1 MNQRLHLLNRRRNTV
16 LVSRHVRAVSL
27 RHVPYRYVET
37 KQPSELVEQ
46 NAVAEEKVEEIKEEK
61 PVSKEEKKPIL
72 KEIKKEETKEKKP
85 KKTRKEKKAQKAKD
99 KEDRLNRLIDEPTNS
114 VSLIFSN
121 PLLCME
127 RVGRVDYATL
137 STGQRI
143 VLNVI
148 KWLSIGY
155 CIGLSIGKFINV
167 DPFGFAR
174 MNFTST
180 ANLSAKIAVYGFFFE
195 ILGGYLISAINNA
208 TGNSIDRARMVSVC
222 SIAAPFKVLMFVNSA
237 ALLEVYMPIGIACF
251 VCASVLSIMLT
262 AFGLSK
268 TKLSPRRTVF
278 VIALVIILATV
289 LFGGYFSLLC
299 KDVVEI
305 LENIMNI

>member
-1 MNQRLHLLNRRRNTV
+1 MNQRLHLLNRRRNNV
-16 LVSRHVRAVSL
+16 LISRHVRAVSL

-37 KQPSELVEQ
+37 KKPTVLPEQ
-46 NAVAEEKVEEIKEEK
+46 NVVVEEKIEEIKEEK
-61 PVSKEEKKPIL
+61 PVL
-72 KEIKKEETKEKKP
+72 KEIKKEKTKEKKP

-114 VSLIFSN
+114 LSLLFSN

-127 RVGRVDYATL
+127 RVGKVDYATL

-143 VLNVI
+143 VLHVI

-155 CIGLSIGKFINV
+155 CIGLSIAKFINV

-174 MNFTST
+174 MNFTAT
-180 ANLSAKIAVYGFFFE
+180 ANLSAKIAVFGLTFE
-195 ILGGYLISAINNA
+195 ILCGYLISAMNNA
-208 TGNSIDRARMVSVC
+208 TGNTIDRARMVSIC
-222 SIAAPFKVLMFVNSA
+222 SIATPFKVLMFVISA
-237 ALLEVYMPIGIACF
+237 VLLEVYTPIGIACF
-251 VCASVLSIMLT
+251 VCASILSIMLT

-268 TKLSPRRTVF
+268 TSLSPRRTMF
-278 VIALVIILATV
+278 VIALCIIISTT

-305 LENIMNI
+305 LNNIMNI